1 MDEGFPGGDARGSC
15 ATLRLAIVA
24 GSTIAFAPLPPRGC
38 VVLGRDEGCDVRIE
52 DRSVSRRHAVLHVGP
67 PLRIEDL
74 GSANGTFVGEQQ
86 LPGMT
91 ARTHRL
97 RRLSR
102 DSAEIGIGERFNLGA
117 TTIVVGRAPAEAAA
131 APDCC
136 APAGVVVRAAA
147 MLALYEQ
154 AARAAR
160 SLISVLILGE
170 TGVGKEVL
178 ARTLHARSP
187 RAGGPYVELNCAA
200 LPPSLLESELF
211 GHEKSAFTGASQA
224 RPGLLESAHGGT
236 LFLDEIGELPLAFQ
250 AKLLRVLEDR
260 KVLRIGGRTPRR
272 IDLRFVA
279 ATNRDLEAEVAR
291 GAFRQDLY
299 FRLNGISLVVPPL
312 RERVA
317 EIGPLADRFLEE
329 ACRQLE
335 QRSAPRLS
343 PEALAVLEAY
353 AWPGNVRELR
363 NVIERAA
370 VLCAGDSVEPADLP
384 PHLASGGAGPRS
396 GSAPPLSGPAP
407 LSSAAPPSRGSTP
420 PPAPP
425 PPPVGPRRRR
435 GAPRRRRGAP
445 RHRRLPRRRPGTP
458 PGRAGAAGRGRRGRR
473 IPRGAPHADAALR
486 GDGEA
491 AARDEGRRSP
501 ARPGGARAVRRQP
514 DARRE
519 APRHLAAHA
528 DQPHRRVRN
537 PAAAEAVALS
547 AHELD
552 ERAAPPLRSVLVAPS
567 RMPRSAASTS
577 RSAPRA
583 SPRSASARAAAESL
597 PASACSAACR

>member
-1 MDEGFPGGDARGSC
+1 MLVDEGFPGGDARGSC
-15 ATLRLAIVA
+15 TTLRLAIVA

-86 LPGMT
+86 LPGLT

-136 APAGVVVRAAA
+136 HAPADVVVRAPA

-187 RAGGPYVELNCAA
+187 RASGPYVELNCAA

-291 GAFRQDLY
+291 GVFRQDLY

-317 EIGPLADRFLEE
+317 EIGPLADRFLAE

-353 AWPGNVRELR
+353 SWPGNVRELR

-370 VLCAGDSVEPADLP
+370 VLCAADSVEPADLP
-384 PHLASGGAGPRS
+384 PHLTSGGAGPLS

-425 PPPVGPRRRR
+425 APPPAGPAPPSR
-435 GAPRRRRGAP
+435 GS
-445 RHRRLPRRRPGTP
+445 TP
-458 PGRAGAAGRGRRGRR
+458 PPRGSTPPPAPLAPPAGDAARARGGPPGEGAEGAGPPAEPPTPTPHSDEMERLRLEMRAVDRQRVLEALEQSAGNQTRAAKLLGVSLRTLINRIDAYG
-473 IPRGAPHADAALR
+473 IPRPR
-486 GDGEA
+486 K
-491 AARDEGRRSP
+491 RSP
-501 ARPGGARAVRRQP
+501 
-514 DARRE
+514 
-519 APRHLAAHA
+519 
-528 DQPHRRVRN
+528 
-537 PAAAEAVALS
+537 
-547 AHELD
+547 
-552 ERAAPPLRSVLVAPS
+552 
-567 RMPRSAASTS
+567 
-577 RSAPRA
+577 
-583 SPRSASARAAAESL
+583 
-597 PASACSAACR
+597 

>member
-1 MDEGFPGGDARGSC
+1 MDEGFPGSDARGSC
-15 ATLRLAIVA
+15 TPLRLAIVA

-38 VVLGRDEGCDVRIE
+38 VVLGRDEGCDVRID

-86 LPGMT
+86 LPTLT

-117 TTIVVGRAPAEAAA
+117 TTIVVGRAPAEAATE
-131 APDCC
+131 PDCC
-136 APAGVVVRAAA
+136 HVPAGVVVRAPA

-187 RAGGPYVELNCAA
+187 RASGPYVELNCAA

-211 GHEKSAFTGASQA
+211 GHEKSAFTGATQA

-260 KVLRIGGRTPRR
+260 KVLRIGGRAPRR

-279 ATNRDLEAEVAR
+279 ATNRDIEAEIAR

-312 RERVA
+312 RERVS
-317 EIGPLADRFLEE
+317 EIGPLAGRFLEE

-335 QRSAPRLS
+335 QRSAPRIS

-353 AWPGNVRELR
+353 FWPGNVRELR

-370 VLCAGDSVEPADLP
+370 VLCAGDSVEPVDLP
-384 PHLASGGAGPRS
+384 PHLAYGP
-396 GSAPPLSGPAP
+396 APPLSGSAP
-407 LSSAAPPSRGSTP
+407 LSGSPSRGSTPPPSGPAPPPSRGSTP
-420 PPAPP
+420 PPSGPAPP
-425 PPPVGPRRRR
+425 PSR
-435 GAPRRRRGAP
+435 GS
-445 RHRRLPRRRPGTP
+445 TP
-458 PGRAGAAGRGRRGRR
+458 PPSGPAPLPSRGST
-473 IPRGAPHADAALR
+473 PPPASDATPAR
-486 GDGEA
+486 WGPEGETAEGSGPPAEA
-491 AARDEGRRSP
+491 AAPPPGADAM
-501 ARPGGARAVRRQP
+501 ARLRLEMKAVDRQ
-514 DARRE
+514 RVLE
-519 APRHLAAHA
+519 ALE
-528 DQPHRRVRN
+528 Q
-537 PAAAEAVALS
+537 S
-547 AHELD
+547 AGNQT
-552 ERAAPPLRSVLVAPS
+552 RAAKLLGISLRTLINRIDAYGIPRPRKRPP
-567 RMPRSAASTS
+567 
-577 RSAPRA
+577 
-583 SPRSASARAAAESL
+583 
-597 PASACSAACR
+597 

>member
-1 MDEGFPGGDARGSC
+1 MLVDEGFPGGDARGSC
-15 ATLRLAIVA
+15 TTLRLAIVA

-86 LPGMT
+86 LPGVT

-136 APAGVVVRAAA
+136 APADVVVRAPA

-187 RAGGPYVELNCAA
+187 RVSGPYVELNCAA
-200 LPPSLLESELF
+200 LPPSLLEGELF

-370 VLCAGDSVEPADLP
+370 VLCAGDSVQPADLP
-384 PHLASGGAGPRS
+384 PHLTSGGAGPLS

-407 LSSAAPPSRGSTP
+407 LSNAAPPSRGSTP

-425 PPPVGPRRRR
+425 APPAGPAPPSRGSTPPPR
-435 GAPRRRRGAP
+435 GS
-445 RHRRLPRRRPGTP
+445 TP
-458 PGRAGAAGRGRRGRR
+458 P
-473 IPRGAPHADAALR
+473 PAPPAPPA
-486 GDGEA
+486 GEA
-491 AARDEGRRSP
+491 ARARGGPPGEGAEGAGPAEPPTPTPHSEEMERLRLEMRAVDRQRVLEALEQSAGNQTRAAKLLGISLRTLINRIDAYGIPRPRKRSP
-501 ARPGGARAVRRQP
+501 
-514 DARRE
+514 
-519 APRHLAAHA
+519 
-528 DQPHRRVRN
+528 
-537 PAAAEAVALS
+537 
-547 AHELD
+547 
-552 ERAAPPLRSVLVAPS
+552 
-567 RMPRSAASTS
+567 
-577 RSAPRA
+577 
-583 SPRSASARAAAESL
+583 
-597 PASACSAACR
+597 

>member
-1 MDEGFPGGDARGSC
+1 MDEGFPGSDARGSC
-15 ATLRLAIVA
+15 TPLRLAIVA

-38 VVLGRDEGCDVRIE
+38 VVLGRDEGCDVRID

-67 PLRIEDL
+67 RLRIEDL

-86 LPGMT
+86 LPALT

-102 DSAEIGIGERFNLGA
+102 ESAEIGIGERFNLGA

-131 APDCC
+131 EPDCC
-136 APAGVVVRAAA
+136 HAPAGVVVRAPA

-187 RAGGPYVELNCAA
+187 RASGPYVELNCAA

-211 GHEKSAFTGASQA
+211 GHEKSAFTGATQA

-279 ATNRDLEAEVAR
+279 ATNRDLEAEIAR

-317 EIGPLADRFLEE
+317 EIGPLAGRFLEE

-335 QRSAPRLS
+335 QGSAPRIS
-343 PEALAVLEAY
+343 AEALAVLEAY
-353 AWPGNVRELR
+353 SWPGNVRELR
-363 NVIERAA
+363 NVIERAV

-384 PHLASGGAGPRS
+384 PHLAYGGAPPLS
-396 GSAPPLSGPAP
+396 GSAPPLSGPGP
-407 LSSAAPPSRGSTP
+407 LSGPPPSSPAPPSRGSTPPPSSPAPPSRGSTPPPSSPAPPSRGSTPPPSSPAPPSRGSTP
-420 PPAPP
+420 PPAGDAARARGGPQGEGAESAGPPAEAPTPP
-425 PPPVGPRRRR
+425 PGSD
-435 GAPRRRRGAP
+435 AMA
-445 RHRRLPRRRPGTP
+445 RLRLEM
-458 PGRAGAAGRGRRGRR
+458 RAVDRQRVLEALEQSAGNQTRAAKLLGISLRTLINRIDAYG
-473 IPRGAPHADAALR
+473 IPRPR
-486 GDGEA
+486 K
-491 AARDEGRRSP
+491 RSP
-501 ARPGGARAVRRQP
+501 
-514 DARRE
+514 
-519 APRHLAAHA
+519 
-528 DQPHRRVRN
+528 
-537 PAAAEAVALS
+537 
-547 AHELD
+547 
-552 ERAAPPLRSVLVAPS
+552 
-567 RMPRSAASTS
+567 
-577 RSAPRA
+577 
-583 SPRSASARAAAESL
+583 
-597 PASACSAACR
+597 

>member
-1 MDEGFPGGDARGSC
+1 MDEGFPGSDARGSC
-15 ATLRLAIVA
+15 TPLRLAIVA

-38 VVLGRDEGCDVRIE
+38 VVLGRDEGCDVRID

-74 GSANGTFVGEQQ
+74 GSANGTFVGEPQ
-86 LPGMT
+86 LPALT

-117 TTIVVGRAPAEAAA
+117 TTIVVGRAPAEAATE
-131 APDCC
+131 PDCC
-136 APAGVVVRAAA
+136 HVPAGVVVRAPA
-147 MLALYEQ
+147 MLGLYEQ

-187 RAGGPYVELNCAA
+187 RASGPYVELNCAA

-211 GHEKSAFTGASQA
+211 GHEKSAFTGATQA

-260 KVLRIGGRTPRR
+260 KVLRIGGRAPRR

-279 ATNRDLEAEVAR
+279 ATNRDIEAEIAR

-312 RERVA
+312 RERVS
-317 EIGPLADRFLEE
+317 EIGPLAVRFLEE

-335 QRSAPRLS
+335 QRSAPRIS

-353 AWPGNVRELR
+353 FWPGNVRELR

-370 VLCAGDSVEPADLP
+370 VLCAGDSVEPVDLP
-384 PHLASGGAGPRS
+384 PHLAYGP
-396 GSAPPLSGPAP
+396 APPLSGSASLPSRGSTPPPSGSPPLPSRGSTPPPSGPAP
-407 LSSAAPPSRGSTP
+407 PSSRGSTPPPSGPAPPPSRGSTP
-420 PPAPP
+420 PPASDATPARWGPEGETAEGTGPP
-425 PPPVGPRRRR
+425 
-435 GAPRRRRGAP
+435 A
-445 RHRRLPRRRPGTP
+445 
-458 PGRAGAAGRGRRGRR
+458 
-473 IPRGAPHADAALR
+473 
-486 GDGEA
+486 EA
-491 AARDEGRRSP
+491 AAPPPGADAM
-501 ARPGGARAVRRQP
+501 ARLRLEMKAVDRQ
-514 DARRE
+514 RVLE
-519 APRHLAAHA
+519 ALE
-528 DQPHRRVRN
+528 Q
-537 PAAAEAVALS
+537 S
-547 AHELD
+547 AGNQT
-552 ERAAPPLRSVLVAPS
+552 RAAKLLGISLRTLINRIDAYGIPRPRKRPP
-567 RMPRSAASTS
+567 
-577 RSAPRA
+577 
-583 SPRSASARAAAESL
+583 
-597 PASACSAACR
+597 

>member
-1 MDEGFPGGDARGSC
+1 MFVDEGFPGGDARGSC
-15 ATLRLAIVA
+15 ATFRLAIVA

-136 APAGVVVRAAA
+136 APAGVVVRAPA

-187 RAGGPYVELNCAA
+187 RASGPYVELNCAA

-425 PPPVGPRRRR
+425 PPPAGPAPPSR
-435 GAPRRRRGAP
+435 GS
-445 RHRRLPRRRPGTP
+445 TP
-458 PGRAGAAGRGRRGRR
+458 PPRGSTPPPAPPPSAGDAARARGGPPGEGAEGAGSPAEPPTPTPHSEEMERLRLEMRAVDRQRVLEALEQSAGNQTRAAKLLGISLRTLINRIDAYG
-473 IPRGAPHADAALR
+473 IPRPR
-486 GDGEA
+486 K
-491 AARDEGRRSP
+491 RSP
-501 ARPGGARAVRRQP
+501 
-514 DARRE
+514 
-519 APRHLAAHA
+519 
-528 DQPHRRVRN
+528 
-537 PAAAEAVALS
+537 
-547 AHELD
+547 
-552 ERAAPPLRSVLVAPS
+552 
-567 RMPRSAASTS
+567 
-577 RSAPRA
+577 
-583 SPRSASARAAAESL
+583 
-597 PASACSAACR
+597 